1 MIFQSKLIVKLKR
14 FENVDKPKISETST
28 NDNKIK
34 APHQNQ
40 NDATDIEKENISN
53 QGTKVPTEPITK
65 VPHDEAN
72 NVDMDDDASNVENI
86 DNASSS
92 SQGEITRE
100 NSIEKDD
107 IGTSSPEEINEDDK
121 IPKGVKVDKS
131 RSKNDLK
138 SLRRSNMEP
147 PDSSKMSVK
156 DRMAIGMF
164 SCNS

>member
-14 FENVDKPKISETST
+14 FENVDKLPIKQTNT
-28 NDNKIK
+28 NDNRIN

-53 QGTKVPTEPITK
+53 QEAKVSTDTSTK

-72 NVDMDDDASNVENI
+72 NVDMDADASNVENI

-107 IGTSSPEEINEDDK
+107 IGTSSPEEIHEDDK
-121 IPKGVKVDKS
+121 SSKGVKIDKS
-131 RSKNDLK
+131 RSKDGLK
-138 SLRRSNMEP
+138 VPRKSNMEP
-147 PDSSKMSVK
+147 PDSSKMTVK
-156 DRMAIGMF
+156 DRMAIGRF
-164 SCNS
+164 SCSS

>member
-1 MIFQSKLIVKLKR
+1 MKR
-14 FENVDKPKISETST
+14 FENVDKPKISQTST
-28 NDNKIK
+28 NDNIIK

>member
-14 FENVDKPKISETST
+14 FENFDKPQISQTCT

-34 APHQNQ
+34 VPHQDQ
-40 NDATDIEKENISN
+40 NDTTDIEKENISN
-53 QGTKVPTEPITK
+53 QGTKVPTDSSTK

-100 NSIEKDD
+100 NSVEKDD
-107 IGTSSPEEINEDDK
+107 IGTSSPEEINEEDK
-121 IPKGVKVDKS
+121 ISKGVKVNNS
-131 RSKNDLK
+131 RSKDDLK

-156 DRMAIGMF
+156 DRMAIGRL